1 MMRLCRQRLPRITTS
16 SSGGGTH
23 MASLYTALLWGASA
37 QPHLLLFTATST
49 QNPEKAERAALG
61 SVYTLAFGF
70 RFEPRCQC
78 IALVGFLLYTGIWI
92 QIWSEMPAH
101 SLPLFPDSPSN
112 RRNSVKLV
120 SKKDRVQKGG
130 ILNIGLNQKRRPL
143 LSALSDFHRSHVDP
157 FRQRRGISPRF

>member
-1 MMRLCRQRLPRITTS
+1 MPLRRELEGDFLEIVGSGVGPRNSVKLVSKI
-16 SSGGGTH
+16 
-23 MASLYTALLWGASA
+23 
-37 QPHLLLFTATST
+37 AT
-49 QNPEKAERAALG
+49 
-61 SVYTLAFGF
+61 FH
-70 RFEPRCQC
+70 
-78 IALVGFLLYTGIWI
+78 TGDR
-92 QIWSEMPAH
+92 PT
-101 SLPLFPDSPSN
+101 N